1 MTEFE
6 LIDKLASVKV
16 EAVAPFEIATTHE
29 QWGEIR
35 KKLTPSATHFET
47 PPTPEQWAELQSRSR
62 ENFLSVFEKTAT
74 KITFPKCDLTNNDL
88 CRAVEEL
95 TRGFDKKEC
104 RQLLDT
110 LTAHKARL
118 SEVCKEYKKTWSK
131 PAPIEF
137 VCDLLE
143 SKLTA
148 QQSIDPRL
156 TTDEA
161 KAYFNKAIEFG
172 LMDKDYNWLKGLQ
185 MLSCFAWEM
194 SKALKMG
201 KGDRTAWRP
210 FEVLFGVKK
219 GKLRLNYNDIQKTGQ
234 NPSESYLIDQIFRK
248 DEAN

>member
-6 LIDKLASVKV
+6 LIKRLTSYKS
-16 EAVAPFEIATTHE
+16 ERVAPFEIATT
-29 QWGEIR
+29 
-35 KKLTPSATHFET
+35 
-47 PPTPEQWAELQSRSR
+47 PEQWAELLPKPKEMLKTEADTTKYYLSH
-62 ENFLSVFEKTAT
+62 LSVFEKTAI
-74 KITFPKCDLTNNDL
+74 KITFPECDLTNSDL

-110 LTAHKARL
+110 LTTHKARL
-118 SEVCKEYKKTWSK
+118 SEVCKEYKKIWGK

-210 FEVLFGVKK
+210 FEVLFGVEK

>member
-29 QWGEIR
+29 QWE
-35 KKLTPSATHFET
+35 KLFP
-47 PPTPEQWAELQSRSR
+47 R
-62 ENFLSVFEKTAT
+62 EAVYTVEDMTKYYLSHQSVFEKTAT

-88 CRAVEEL
+88 CRVVEEL

-110 LTAHKARL
+110 LTAHKAGL
-118 SEVCKEYKKTWSK
+118 SEVCKEYKKIWSK

-156 TTDEA
+156 TTVEA
-161 KAYFNKAIEFG
+161 KAYFNEAIELG

-210 FEVLFGVKK
+210 FEILFGVEK

>member
-29 QWGEIR
+29 QWE
-35 KKLTPSATHFET
+35 KLFP
-47 PPTPEQWAELQSRSR
+47 R
-62 ENFLSVFEKTAT
+62 EAVYTVEDMTKYYLSHQSVFEKTAT

-88 CRAVEEL
+88 CRVVEEL

-104 RQLLDT
+104 RQLLDN
-110 LTAHKARL
+110 LTPHKVRL
-118 SEVCKEYKKTWSK
+118 SEVCKEYQKIWSK

-156 TTDEA
+156 TTVEA
-161 KAYFNKAIEFG
+161 KAYFNEAIELG

-210 FEVLFGVKK
+210 FEILFGVEK

>member
-6 LIDKLASVKV
+6 LIDKLASFKV

-29 QWGEIR
+29 QWE
-35 KKLTPSATHFET
+35 KLFP
-47 PPTPEQWAELQSRSR
+47 R
-62 ENFLSVFEKTAT
+62 EAVYTVEDMTKYYLSHHQSVFEKTAT
-74 KITFPKCDLTNNDL
+74 KITFPKCDLTNSDL

-104 RQLLDT
+104 RQLLDN
-110 LTAHKARL
+110 LTPHKVRL
-118 SEVCKEYKKTWSK
+118 SGVCKEYQKIWSK

-156 TTDEA
+156 TTVEA
-161 KAYFNKAIEFG
+161 KAYFNEAIELG

-210 FEVLFGVKK
+210 FEILFGVEK

>member
-6 LIDKLASVKV
+6 LIDKLASFKA
-16 EAVAPFEIATTHE
+16 ETVAPFEIATTHE
-29 QWGEIR
+29 QWE
-35 KKLTPSATHFET
+35 KLFP
-47 PPTPEQWAELQSRSR
+47 R
-62 ENFLSVFEKTAT
+62 EAVYTVEDMTKYCLSHQSVFEKTAT
-74 KITFPKCDLTNNDL
+74 KITFPKCDLTNSDL

-104 RQLLDT
+104 RQLLDN
-110 LTAHKARL
+110 LTPHKVRL
-118 SEVCKEYKKTWSK
+118 SEVCKEYQKIWSK
-131 PAPIEF
+131 PAPVEF

-210 FEVLFGVKK
+210 FEILFGVEK

>member
-1 MTEFE
+1 MNFNCNAMTEFE

-29 QWGEIR
+29 QWE
-35 KKLTPSATHFET
+35 KLFP
-47 PPTPEQWAELQSRSR
+47 R
-62 ENFLSVFEKTAT
+62 EAVYTVEDMTKYCLSHQSVFEKTAT
-74 KITFPKCDLTNNDL
+74 KITFPKCDLTNSDL

-104 RQLLDT
+104 RQLLDN
-110 LTAHKARL
+110 LTPHKVRL
-118 SEVCKEYKKTWSK
+118 SEVCKEYQKIWSK
-131 PAPIEF
+131 PAPMEF

-210 FEVLFGVKK
+210 FEILFGVEK
-219 GKLRLNYNDIQKTGQ
+219 GKLRFNYNDIQKTGQ

>member
-29 QWGEIR
+29 QW
-35 KKLTPSATHFET
+35 
-47 PPTPEQWAELQSRSR
+47 AELLPKPKEMLKTEADTTKYYLSH
-62 ENFLSVFEKTAT
+62 LSVFERTAT
-74 KITFPKCDLTNNDL
+74 KITFPKCDLTNSDL

-104 RQLLDT
+104 RQLLDN
-110 LTAHKARL
+110 LTPHKVRL
-118 SEVCKEYKKTWSK
+118 SEVCKEYQKIWSK

-210 FEVLFGVKK
+210 FEILFGVEK

>member
-6 LIDKLASVKV
+6 LIDKLASFKA

-29 QWGEIR
+29 QWE
-35 KKLTPSATHFET
+35 KLFP
-47 PPTPEQWAELQSRSR
+47 R
-62 ENFLSVFEKTAT
+62 EAVYTVEDMTKYCLSHQSVFEKTAT

-88 CRAVEEL
+88 CRVVEEL

-104 RQLLDT
+104 RQLLDN
-110 LTAHKARL
+110 LTPHKVRL
-118 SEVCKEYKKTWSK
+118 SEVCKEYQKIWSK
-131 PAPIEF
+131 PAPMEF

-210 FEVLFGVKK
+210 FEILFGVEK
-219 GKLRLNYNDIQKTGQ
+219 GKLRFNYNDIQKTGQ

>member
-29 QWGEIR
+29 QWE
-35 KKLTPSATHFET
+35 KLFP
-47 PPTPEQWAELQSRSR
+47 R
-62 ENFLSVFEKTAT
+62 EAVYTVEDMTKYYLSHQSVFEKTAT
-74 KITFPKCDLTNNDL
+74 KITFPKCDLTNSDL

-104 RQLLDT
+104 RQLLDN
-110 LTAHKARL
+110 LTPHKVRL
-118 SEVCKEYKKTWSK
+118 SEVCKEYQKIWSK

-156 TTDEA
+156 TTVEA
-161 KAYFNKAIEFG
+161 KAYFNEAIELG
-172 LMDKDYNWLKGLQ
+172 LMDKNYNWLKGLQ

-210 FEVLFGVKK
+210 FEILFGVEK

>member
-29 QWGEIR
+29 QWE
-35 KKLTPSATHFET
+35 KLFP
-47 PPTPEQWAELQSRSR
+47 R
-62 ENFLSVFEKTAT
+62 EAVYTVEDMTKYYLSHQSVFEKTAT
-74 KITFPKCDLTNNDL
+74 KITFHKCDLTNNDL

-118 SEVCKEYKKTWSK
+118 SEVCKEYKKIWGK

-143 SKLTA
+143 SKSNLLTA
-148 QQSIDPRL
+148 QPDIMTNRAKKYFEKARQAGFMEQTETGYKWTFNKRGRKAALCYFLLKVYNPDMQTTEIIHYKALEQLFGETRLDSALAAML
-156 TTDEA
+156 TT
-161 KAYFNKAIEFG
+161 KKP
-172 LMDKDYNWLKGLQ
+172 Q
-185 MLSCFAWEM
+185 P
-194 SKALKMG
+194 
-201 KGDRTAWRP
+201 WRSIIDNL
-210 FEVLFGVKK
+210 FE
-219 GKLRLNYNDIQKTGQ
+219 
-234 NPSESYLIDQIFRK
+234 
-248 DEAN
+248 

>member
-6 LIDKLASVKV
+6 LIKRLTSYKI
-16 EAVAPFEIATTHE
+16 ERVAPFEIATT
-29 QWGEIR
+29 
-35 KKLTPSATHFET
+35 
-47 PPTPEQWAELQSRSR
+47 PEQWAELLPKPKEMLKTEADTTKYYLSH
-62 ENFLSVFEKTAT
+62 LSVFEKTAI
-74 KITFPKCDLTNNDL
+74 KITFPECDLTNSDL

-110 LTAHKARL
+110 LTPHKARL
-118 SEVCKEYKKTWSK
+118 SEVCKEYKKIWSK

-156 TTDEA
+156 TTVEA
-161 KAYFNKAIEFG
+161 KAYFNEAIELG

-201 KGDRTAWRP
+201 KGDRIAWRP
-210 FEVLFGVKK
+210 FEILFGVEK

-234 NPSESYLIDQIFRK
+234 NPSESYLIDQILRK

>member
-35 KKLTPSATHFET
+35 KKLPPSATHFET

-88 CRAVEEL
+88 CRVVEEL

-118 SEVCKEYKKTWSK
+118 SEVCKEYKEIWSK

-143 SKLTA
+143 TKSNPLTA
-148 QQSIDPRL
+148 QPDIMTDRAKKYFEKARQAGFMEQTETGYKWTFNKRGRKAALCYFLLKVYNPDMQKTEIIHYKALEQLFGETRLDSALAAML
-156 TTDEA
+156 TTKKPQPWRQIIDNLFDE
-161 KAYFNKAIEFG
+161 
-172 LMDKDYNWLKGLQ
+172 
-185 MLSCFAWEM
+185 
-194 SKALKMG
+194 
-201 KGDRTAWRP
+201 
-210 FEVLFGVKK
+210 
-219 GKLRLNYNDIQKTGQ
+219 
-234 NPSESYLIDQIFRK
+234 
-248 DEAN
+248 

>member
-6 LIDKLASVKV
+6 LIKRLTSYKI
-16 EAVAPFEIATTHE
+16 ERVAPFEIATT
-29 QWGEIR
+29 
-35 KKLTPSATHFET
+35 S
-47 PPTPEQWAELQSRSR
+47 EQWAELLPKPKEMLKTEADTTKYYLSH
-62 ENFLSVFEKTAT
+62 LSVFEKTAI
-74 KITFPKCDLTNNDL
+74 KITFPECDLTNSDL

-104 RQLLDT
+104 RQLLNT

-118 SEVCKEYKKTWSK
+118 SEVCKEYKKIWSK

-156 TTDEA
+156 TTVEA
-161 KAYFNKAIEFG
+161 KAYFNEAIELG

-210 FEVLFGVKK
+210 FEILFGVEK

-234 NPSESYLIDQIFRK
+234 NPSESYLIDKIFRK

>member
-29 QWGEIR
+29 QWE
-35 KKLTPSATHFET
+35 KLFP
-47 PPTPEQWAELQSRSR
+47 R
-62 ENFLSVFEKTAT
+62 EAVYTVEDMTKYCLSHQSVFEKTAT
-74 KITFPKCDLTNNDL
+74 KITFPKCDLTNSDL

-104 RQLLDT
+104 RQLLDN
-110 LTAHKARL
+110 LTPHKVRL
-118 SEVCKEYKKTWSK
+118 SEVCKEYQKIWSK

-210 FEVLFGVKK
+210 FEVLFGVEK

>member
-6 LIDKLASVKV
+6 LIDKLASFKA

-29 QWGEIR
+29 QWE
-35 KKLTPSATHFET
+35 KLFP
-47 PPTPEQWAELQSRSR
+47 R
-62 ENFLSVFEKTAT
+62 EAVYTVEDMTKYCLSHQSVFEKTAT
-74 KITFPKCDLTNNDL
+74 KITFPKCDLTNSDL

-104 RQLLDT
+104 RQLLDN
-110 LTAHKARL
+110 LTPHKVRL
-118 SEVCKEYKKTWSK
+118 SEVCKEYQKIWSK
-131 PAPIEF
+131 PAPVEF

-210 FEVLFGVKK
+210 FEILFGVEK

-234 NPSESYLIDQIFRK
+234 NPSESYSIDQIFRK

>member
-6 LIDKLASVKV
+6 LIDKLASFKA

-29 QWGEIR
+29 QWE
-35 KKLTPSATHFET
+35 KLFP
-47 PPTPEQWAELQSRSR
+47 R
-62 ENFLSVFEKTAT
+62 EAVYTVEDMTKYCLSHQSVFEKTAT
-74 KITFPKCDLTNNDL
+74 KITFPKCDLTNSDL
-88 CRAVEEL
+88 CRAVEKL

-104 RQLLDT
+104 RQLLDN
-110 LTAHKARL
+110 LTPHKVRL
-118 SEVCKEYKKTWSK
+118 SEVCKEYQKIWSK
-131 PAPIEF
+131 PAPVEF

-210 FEVLFGVKK
+210 FEILFGVEK

-234 NPSESYLIDQIFRK
+234 NPSESFLIDQIFRK

>member
-6 LIDKLASVKV
+6 LIDKLASFKA

-29 QWGEIR
+29 QWE
-35 KKLTPSATHFET
+35 KLFP
-47 PPTPEQWAELQSRSR
+47 R
-62 ENFLSVFEKTAT
+62 EAVYTVEDMTKYCLSHQSVFEKTAT
-74 KITFPKCDLTNNDL
+74 KITFPKCDLTNSDL

-104 RQLLDT
+104 RQLLDN
-110 LTAHKARL
+110 LTPHKVRL
-118 SEVCKEYKKTWSK
+118 SEVCKEYQKIWSK
-131 PAPIEF
+131 PAPVEF

-210 FEVLFGVKK
+210 FEILFGVEK